1 MIISTTD
8 QSVRILDASMNKRT
22 TALWLRLLSI
32 MVVLGFGVVAD
43 AGTPPF
49 AKVLSED
56 DLRSRGNQEAS
67 VVLIEYSDFTCGYCR
82 KFFQETLPKLLSKY
96 IESGK
101 VKFLYRDYPRDEG
114 GPGVDAAIAAR
125 CAGEQKQYWAMH
137 DRILGGSA
145 GLDDEVFRQH
155 ANSLGL
161 DLRQFSSCLQ
171 QDKHR
176 EAVLEDK
183 QDGLDF
189 GFRGTPGF
197 VLVRTVNG
205 KVDVDKYP
213 PVGIPGAF
221 PYDVFEEQIE
231 LLLREP

>member
-1 MIISTTD
+1 MSITNTK
-8 QSVRILDASMNKRT
+8 QSVSTLLASMNRRT
-22 TALWLRLLSI
+22 AAVRLS
-32 MVVLGFGVVAD
+32 VLAFLLVIAVVVAD

-49 AKVLSED
+49 AKVLSGE

-82 KFFQETLPKLLSKY
+82 KFFEDTLPKLLTNY
-96 IESGK
+96 IEPGK

-125 CAGEQKQYWAMH
+125 CAGDQQQYWEMH
-137 DRILGGSA
+137 DRILGGPT
-145 GLDDEVFRQH
+145 GLDAEVFRQH
-155 ANSLGL
+155 AKSLGL
-161 DLRQFSSCLQ
+161 DEKQFASCVQL
-171 QDKHR
+171 DNHR
-176 EAVLEDK
+176 KAVLEDK

-197 VLVRTVNG
+197 VLVRTVDG
-205 KVDVDKYP
+205 KVDVNKYP

-221 PYDVFEEQIE
+221 PYDVFQEQIE
-231 LLLREP
+231 SLLGMP